1 MNTVNKT
8 SYYNQGNFTRGISS
22 KSTHLFCVDGFQRQG
37 NNSLRKILLESFPTI
52 SINRVLTH
60 EISEI
65 ERNLSKGTPC
75 VVSLRRSL
83 GTASSLVSYQNKK
96 HDIEYMY
103 ENEKTLDTYLYS
115 IGFRETIDAILS
127 QHLIYLEY
135 IINAKANY
143 RNNFFI
149 ATFDNLVYNSQNLMG
164 DIRKKFNI
172 ENISNY
178 KFENKLTNIP
188 NHRSTANN
196 AIENYILD
204 NFTLELNKLNKLYDV
219 ILGII

>member
-1 MNTVNKT
+1 MDTVNKT

-37 NNSLRKILLESFPTI
+37 NNSLRKLLLENFPTI
-52 SINRVLTH
+52 SINRTLTH
-60 EISEI
+60 EISNI
-65 ERNLSKGTPC
+65 KKNLAANMPC

-83 GTASSLVSYQNKK
+83 GTASSVLSYQNKK

-103 ENEKTLDTYLYS
+103 ENKKTLDTYMRS
-115 IGFRETIDAILS
+115 AVFKETVDRILNN
-127 QHLIYLEY
+127 HLEY
-135 IINAKANY
+135 FEFVLNSKDNY
-143 RNNFFI
+143 ENNFFI
-149 ATFDNLVYNSQNLMG
+149 ATFDDLLYNSQNLMG